1 MKKFP
6 FGDVPEGT
14 FFLTLVSIAGEI
26 ILSPVT
32 AMTFVFLRPGTGK
45 MVNNRGFIGET
56 PSFRRGGHFCSF
68 PETLEFRSVPPESC
82 NTVVFLPE
90 KTCAFSKTYV
100 SSST

>member
-32 AMTFVFLRPGTGK
+32 AMTFVFLGR
-45 MVNNRGFIGET
+45 E
-56 PSFRRGGHFCSF
+56 
-68 PETLEFRSVPPESC
+68 
-82 NTVVFLPE
+82 PE
-90 KTCAFSKTYV
+90 KWSIIVRSIKNHLHSGVEVIFILFRKRLHFAPFRKHRVIRPFFS
-100 SSST
+100 